1 MTQLGSQ
8 QYKVGSVRSSLQGD
22 HSVYGEAL
30 GICPQGSL
38 QHEHVYLGHETP
50 VILVQYYVQDNKL
63 GRVGFRDY
71 LLALYP

>member
-1 MTQLGSQ
+1 MTQLGSK

-30 GICPQGSL
+30 GICPRGSL
-38 QHEHVYLGHETP
+38 EREHVYLGLETP
-50 VILVQYYVQDNKL
+50 VILVQCYVQGNKL

>member
-8 QYKVGSVRSSLQGD
+8 QYKVGSVRSDLQGD
-22 HSVYGEAL
+22 HSVFGEAL
-30 GICPQGSL
+30 GVCPQGSL
-38 QHEHVYLGHETP
+38 EHEHVYLGLETP
-50 VILVQYYVQDNKL
+50 VIFVQYYVQGNKL

>member
-22 HSVYGEAL
+22 HSVYREAL

-38 QHEHVYLGHETP
+38 QHEHVGHGTP